1 MPIQTANAAIAQLG
15 ERQTEDLE
23 VPSSILGCGIL
34 FFTICWP
41 TLKQRRTPG
50 SCRKT
55 QNPGNVSTNKVFTN
69 QSSLTTLQ
77 EIPILLHERHRASL
91 TRPRGRV
98 LLPPLSPTKEKHPK
112 QKCCALLLKCACACA
127 SHKKTGQGWKPNFA
141 AAPTLTG
148 SPTARCPARRAGHRT
163 ENHM

>member
-23 VPSSILGCGIL
+23 VPSSILDCGIV
-34 FFTICWP
+34 FFTICWL

-55 QNPGNVSTNKVFTN
+55 QNPSNVSTNKVFTN

-91 TRPRGRV
+91 TTKGPGPARHLPRP
-98 LLPPLSPTKEKHPK
+98 SQK
-112 QKCCALLLKCACACA
+112 Q
-127 SHKKTGQGWKPNFA
+127 
-141 AAPTLTG
+141 TLETENTG
-148 SPTARCPARRAGHRT
+148 SPTAAELRMCMLHACARSSGRSSRSSR
-163 ENHM
+163 